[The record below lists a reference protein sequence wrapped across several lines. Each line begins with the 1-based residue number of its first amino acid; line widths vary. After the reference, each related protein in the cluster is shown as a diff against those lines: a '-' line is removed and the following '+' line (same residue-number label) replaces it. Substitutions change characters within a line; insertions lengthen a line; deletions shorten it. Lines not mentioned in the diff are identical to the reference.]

1 MVRVLKGA
9 AWTLC
14 SLMLAALI
22 AGGLSFV
29 IPCGNGEILMDHG
42 DILRL
47 SIPGIGAGISFLFLL
62 VLAAT
67 AHRYAAKKDGSAITE
82 SWTDAFGFSLPA
94 ALCVWKI
101 FEDVSEY
108 GEGVPAG
115 KGFPGLPWIMEE
127 GVFRPCRIEAA
138 AAGLLF
144 LVLLVWL
151 MARKEKN
158 SPRGEI
164 PGISAAAWAAV
175 RMVTERFRLQPLT
188 ADGTLKIVPLA
199 ACAVVLLVAAFWT
212 VQGRRNQAGRTMVLI
227 SWVLTAA
234 GLAAVLLFEFGILS
248 VGRVRGDI
256 AVTAGA
262 AAIAFVA
269 VMNLRPAAR
278 A

>member
-29 IPCGNGEILMDHG
+29 IPCGNAEILMDHG

-47 SIPGIGAGISFLFLL
+47 SIPGIGAGVAFLFLL
-62 VLAAT
+62 LLAVI

-101 FEDVSEY
+101 FEDVSVY

-115 KGFPGLPWIMEE
+115 KGFPGLPWIIEE
-127 GVFRPCRIEAA
+127 GVFHPCRIEAV

-151 MARKEKN
+151 MVRKEKN
-158 SPRGEI
+158 RPRGEI
-164 PGISAAAWAAV
+164 LGISIAAWAAV
-175 RMVTERFRLQPLT
+175 RMVSERFRLQPLT
-188 ADGTLKIVPLA
+188 VDGTLKIVPLA
-199 ACAVVLLVAAFWT
+199 ACAAMVLVAVFWT
-212 VQGRRNQAGRTMVLI
+212 LQGRKNRPARTMVIL
-227 SWVLTAA
+227 SWVLLAA

-248 VGRVRGDI
+248 VGRARGDI
-256 AVTAGA
+256 AVMAGA

-269 VMNLRPAAR
+269 VMNLRPATKA
-278 A
+278 